1 MKGGT
6 AEMNMLTDGTR
17 EVIEEY
23 SMKFSEIHLAPEI
36 IIPVAI
42 ILVIIFLIRLF
53 IVYKIEK
60 TKIKKKYD
68 KKQAILYIGGHI
80 VTELLL
86 AFILSDVLIKL
97 TNGNPKNYIINFIA
111 APSIASIISI
121 YIDSKIIVPIETATG
136 LGARI
141 LKKKESKSEDKSN
154 GNITININ
162 NGSEP
167 VEHKPDMSPPPDTE
181 SYLDQE
187 LADSDDFNIEVINAI
202 NGIKKV
208 NASQN
213 KIIGENTKKLDS
225 TIESLQILKE
235 AEMVNKK
242 TELKKLIY
250 QCLNQ
255 GYATTEQNEKVTL
268 FFESY
273 KALGGNHEIDS
284 LYYNHY
290 LKLSVHDDNV
300 TGYAQILDTVYSNEE
315 SNRFAGNL
323 PDINKRRLVEP
334 KRHIYTYGE
343 LDGEANS

>member
-1 MKGGT
+1 
-6 AEMNMLTDGTR
+6 MNILTDGTR

-42 ILVIIFLIRLF
+42 ILVIIFLIRFF
-53 IVYKIEK
+53 IVYKMEE

-68 KKQAILYIGGHI
+68 KKQAIIYIIGHI
-80 VTELLL
+80 LTELLL
-86 AFILSDVLIKL
+86 AFVLSDVLIKL

-111 APSIASIISI
+111 APSISGIISI

-154 GNITININ
+154 ANSSITININ
-162 NGSEP
+162 GSNEP
-167 VEHKPDMSPPPDTE
+167 VEHKPNMSPPPDTT

-290 LKLSVHDDNV
+290 LKLPVHDDNV
-300 TGYAQILDTVYSNEE
+300 AGYAQILDVGYANDEA
-315 SNRFAGNL
+315 NRLAGNL
-323 PDINKRRLVEP
+323 PDLNRRRLVEP

>member
-1 MKGGT
+1 
-6 AEMNMLTDGTR
+6 MNILTDGTR

-42 ILVIIFLIRLF
+42 ILVIIFLIRFF
-53 IVYKIEK
+53 IVYKMEE

-68 KKQAILYIGGHI
+68 KKQAIIYIIGHI
-80 VTELLL
+80 LTELLL
-86 AFILSDVLIKL
+86 AFVLSDVLIKL

-111 APSIASIISI
+111 APSISGIISI

-154 GNITININ
+154 ANSSITININ
-162 NGSEP
+162 GSNEP
-167 VEHKPDMSPPPDTE
+167 VEHKPNMSPPPDTT

-202 NGIKKV
+202 NGIK
-208 NASQN
+208 Q
-213 KIIGENTKKLDS
+213 EN
-225 TIESLQILKE
+225 LQILKE

-290 LKLSVHDDNV
+290 LKLPVHDDNV
-300 TGYAQILDTVYSNEE
+300 AGYAQILDVGYANDEA
-315 SNRFAGNL
+315 NRLAGNL
-323 PDINKRRLVEP
+323 PDLNRRRLVEP